1 MSTISSPGLASGI
14 DIKSIVSQLVALDRA
29 PLKTLQTQANSY
41 QSKLSV
47 YGSLKSMVSGLGDAA
62 AKVSTSTGW
71 NSVSASSSNSAAVSV
86 SASAGTTP
94 TSLALEVSNLAT
106 AQSTASSTLNTAG
119 GLGAGT
125 LSFSVAGADPVNVL
139 IEAGKDSLAEVASQI
154 NSAQTGVSATIVK
167 DASGERLLM
176 RATGTGSDGMFT
188 VGVSGGNADGL
199 QQLSFPPGGS
209 GGMVEMQAAEN
220 AAFTIN
226 GVALT
231 SSSNVLS
238 DTVPGLVITL
248 SQETTAPVELR
259 VSADQAAMK
268 KNLQSFVDS
277 YNAINDLLK
286 TTTSYNADS
295 KTAGSLQGD
304 SIAVGLQNALRS
316 MMRSVTSNSG
326 PYSRLAD
333 IGITAQQ
340 GGKLEIDSTKLDAAL
355 KNPADVQA
363 LFTATSDDATAQ
375 GFGLKVKA
383 FATGL
388 TNIGGRITS
397 RTESL
402 QNAIKRNGLE
412 QEKVNER
419 ASRAEVRYLAQYNAM
434 DAAVGNLNALNAF
447 VAQQITLW
455 NKSTN

>member
-29 PLKTLQTQANSY
+29 PLQPLQAQASSF

-47 YGSLKSMVSGLGDAA
+47 YGTLKSMVSTLGDAA
-62 AKVSTSTGW
+62 DKLSTSSGW
-71 NSVSASSSNSAAVSV
+71 SNVSASSSNSSAVSV

-106 AQSTASSTLNTAG
+106 SQSAASSVLNTTN

-125 LSFSVAGADPVNVL
+125 LSFSIGGGATVDVD
-139 IEAGKDSLAEVASQI
+139 IEAGIDSLAEVASKI
-154 NSAQTGVSATIVK
+154 NNAKVGVSATIVK

-176 RATGTGSDGMFT
+176 RSTETGTTNTFT
-188 VGVSGGNADGL
+188 VNVTGGNTDGL
-199 QQLSFPPGGS
+199 QRLSFPPGVN
-209 GGMVEMQAAEN
+209 GGMTEMQPAED

-231 SSSNVLS
+231 SSSNVLT
-238 DTVPGLVITL
+238 DTVPGLTITL
-248 SQETTAPVELR
+248 SQETTAPVEVS

-268 KNLQSFVDS
+268 KNLQTFVDA
-277 YNAINDLLK
+277 YNAINGLLA
-286 TTTSYNADS
+286 TTTSYNADT

-304 SIAVGLQNALRS
+304 PTAVGLQNALRG
-316 MMRSVTSNSG
+316 MMRSVTGNSG

-333 IGITAQQ
+333 IGIVAQQ
-340 GGKLEIDSTKLDAAL
+340 GGKLEIQADKLDEAL

-363 LFTATSDDATAQ
+363 LFTATSADSTAQ

-388 TNIGGRITS
+388 IETGGRLTT

-402 QNAIKRNGLE
+402 QSAIKRNGIE
-412 QEKVNER
+412 QDKVIDR

-455 NKSTN
+455 NKNTG